1 MTHTLAQKLYLPW
14 GQGSSTSIKGP
25 LSGDKYL
32 PQPGDMYTLGDIIS
46 RVMTYIFVFA
56 GIGLLLMLIMSGFSY
71 LTSAG
76 DPKKLEQGK
85 ARLTNAILGFV
96 IIFAAYWVVQI
107 AGIIFGIDAIK
118 SIFK

>member
-1 MTHTLAQKLYLPW
+1 MNNLLAQKLYLPW
-14 GQGSSTSIKGP
+14 TGGGTTIQGPMSGNPFTGDTSYIF
-25 LSGDKYL
+25 
-32 PQPGDMYTLGDIIS
+32 LGDILSKAMSYVFI
-46 RVMTYIFVFA
+46 FA

-107 AGIIFGIDAIK
+107 AGIIFGIDAIG